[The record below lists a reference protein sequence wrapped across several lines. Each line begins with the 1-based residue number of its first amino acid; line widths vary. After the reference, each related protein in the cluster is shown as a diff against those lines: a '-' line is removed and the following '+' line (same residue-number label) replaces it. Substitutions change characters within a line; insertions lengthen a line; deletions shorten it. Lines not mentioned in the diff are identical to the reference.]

1 MLQVLDCTFEL
12 AEEIISKDKNKS
24 IEIFQTEEQNEQSLK
39 KKMNDPER
47 PVGQYYYA
55 NVYII
60 EIPKREET
68 EGQKKIRENND
79 SKQPKIDEKK

>member
-39 KKMNDPER
+39 K
-47 PVGQYYYA
+47 
-55 NVYII
+55 
-60 EIPKREET
+60 
-68 EGQKKIRENND
+68 
-79 SKQPKIDEKK
+79 